1 MLIIGLLYLY
11 IHRGLLAAAKS
22 LGHEDTFYWIASDGW
37 GKQQQ
42 VCHEV
47 KIFIV
52 RASNNALLFPQV
64 IQNLEE
70 VAVGAIT
77 VELGKSFN
85 SENFPKSALLKF
97 VSFYSDHLRKRKY
110 FRQLRKTSQWQN
122 SSTSLEITR
131 FQRHEH
137 CKKFR

>member
-1 MLIIGLLYLY
+1 MLITGLLYLY

-42 VCHEV
+42 VCQDHQHQSF
-47 KIFIV
+47 KH
-52 RASNNALLFPQV
+52 AHLFPQV

-77 VELGKSFN
+77 VELGKSF
-85 SENFPKSALLKF
+85 SSKNFPKSALLKF
-97 VSFYSDHLRKRKY
+97 VSFYFDHLRKRRY